1 MNSKVRINKETK
13 AIINANGQIKFLK
26 YVDKEVI
33 DSCFNDIKA
42 LYKSKNEKNVIF
54 CIYKDNIFMFIDSH
68 FPNKKSMRDSAKTL
82 RNKGFVVWCYNG

>member
-13 AIINANGQIKFLK
+13 AIINANGQIRFLK

-33 DSCFNDIKA
+33 DGCFKGIKE

-68 FPNKKSMRDSAKTL
+68 FPNKKSMRDSAKAL

>member
-33 DSCFNDIKA
+33 DDCFNDIKA

-68 FPNKKSMRDSAKTL
+68 FTNKKSMRDSAKTL